1 MTEGAASSG
10 TDAASPALPPHGA
23 GQGAPEATAAPEAA
37 AAPRRRR
44 SGSSGR
50 SSGRSSAA
58 STPPAK
64 RPLALWLL
72 AAVVGAI
79 TVWLVPTA
87 WNNLRADLIASP
99 ARRAIN
105 PHALTNPPVTDA
117 AQWRADLA
125 RLNRAVEITP
135 DNAGAHADLA
145 ALHMAGLGLAELSDD
160 ERGESALGAVL
171 HLQRA
176 VTLRPADPRLWANLA
191 RARLLSGDV
200 GPEFEA
206 AWQRAAILGP
216 YEAAVQTGL
225 LELALVCV
233 PDAITPAMAEWV
245 QQLYTQAN
253 EGKREGI
260 RRAAARFEVHVLED
274 GRLVPAEPAPA
285 AVP

>member
-1 MTEGAASSG
+1 MTEGAASPG
-10 TDAASPALPPHGA
+10 ADAASSALPPQGA
-23 GQGAPEATAAPEAA
+23 GQGAPEASAAPGATAAT
-37 AAPRRRR
+37 RRRR
-44 SGSSGR
+44 SGSSGSG
-50 SSGRSSAA
+50 SSA

-105 PHALTNPPVTDA
+105 PHALTNPPLTDV

-125 RLNRAVEITP
+125 RLNRAAEITP

-260 RRAAARFEVHVLED
+260 RRAAVRFDVVVSDEGGL
-274 GRLVPAEPAPA
+274 APKPVEEA
-285 AVP
+285 ASAASN